1 MATLDEVLQFYVRG
15 GNFETDPK
23 EFAKVF
29 DQVDVRVSPEKF
41 EDLRNF
47 LLSLTDERV
56 RYERAPFDH
65 PELIIPHGHEGN
77 DVAITE
83 TSSIDEVLGK
93 DEFLLIP
100 AVGAEE
106 EHNRCNPLIGIY
118 NS

>member
-1 MATLDEVLQFYVRG
+1 MVWL
-15 GNFETDPK
+15 
-23 EFAKVF
+23 
-29 DQVDVRVSPEKF
+29 PEKF

-56 RYERAPFDH
+56 RYEMAPFDH

-83 TSSIDEVLGK
+83 TNTISETLAA

-100 AVGAEE
+100 AVGAEGRKE
-106 EHNRCNPLIGIY
+106 ALQAFDRYLK
-118 NS
+118 